1 MMIDFAAFWTDF
13 WQLHRPVFSILLPAF
28 SAFILILI
36 GHPSLDSNKHKKRL
50 QARRWISGLAT
61 VLGLLLAIDLVMQA
75 DSDQITSYYLGE
87 WAAPFGIA
95 LTLDR
100 LSAMMVLLSYVLA
113 VPVLFYACGVWDQK
127 GRFFHAMFQFQ
138 LMGLCGAFLT
148 GDLFNLF
155 VFFEVL
161 LLSSYVLLLHG
172 QGGERFRM
180 GMHYVVINLVA
191 SALFLLGLALIYGNI
206 GTLNMADVARL
217 LPTLNNDQYVLAQSG
232 AMLLLVVFGIKA
244 AIIPLSFWLPNTYA
258 AAAPPVMSLF
268 AIMTKVGV
276 YSILRVNAT
285 VFGIS
290 PDGFS
295 PTIANWLLP
304 IAVLSSFA
312 GVFGALAA
320 NNLRRLVSYMMLSS
334 IGSILIAVSIFTA
347 QAWSAAL
354 FYLLHST
361 LVIATFYLLAEWI
374 RTQRQ
379 QQGDSFLSDFAVY
392 QPVLLGIFTL
402 ILMMMLAGIPPFSG
416 FIGKVM
422 ILQSVVG
429 LSSQWPVMGSILI
442 ISFLALIALSR
453 AGIKIFWNTHY
464 PDDEQE
470 FATCTLNQQHYQ
482 QPKYLPSA
490 FCMLLL
496 SLIAMTVFAAP
507 IKQYTDKTGLQLKNW
522 QSYLSS
528 LAHDENHKIISVR
541 PYDPAYLP
549 YVNNTYNSGLVEEM
563 SNEDQLLESNAVDQA
578 VDQIE
583 QHTEQPT
590 PLSQK
595 EQLPKKV
602 ESKLEPMESAP

>member
-1 MMIDFAAFWTDF
+1 MMIDFADF
-13 WQLHRPVFSILLPAF
+13 WSLHRPVLSILLPAF
-28 SAFILILI
+28 AAFILILV

-50 QARRWISGLAT
+50 QARRWISGVAT
-61 VLGLLLAIDLVMQA
+61 VLGLLMAIDLVLQA
-75 DSDQITSYYLGE
+75 DTGQITSYYLGE
-87 WAAPFGIA
+87 WSAPFGIT

-100 LSAMMVLLSYVLA
+100 LSAMMVLLCYVLA
-113 VPVLFYACGVWDQK
+113 TPILFYACGAWDQK
-127 GRFFHAMFQFQ
+127 GRFFHAIFQFQ

-180 GMHYVVINLVA
+180 GVHYVVINLIA
-191 SALFLLGLALIYGNI
+191 SALFLVGLALIYGNM
-206 GTLNMADVARL
+206 GTLNMADAARL
-217 LPTLNNDQYVLAQSG
+217 LPTLNNDQYELAQTG

-244 AIIPLSFWLPNTYA
+244 AIIPLSFWLPNTYS
-258 AAAPPVMSLF
+258 AAAPPVMALF

-304 IAVLSSFA
+304 LAILSSFA

-320 NNLRRLVSYMMLSS
+320 DNMRRLVSYMMLSS

-361 LVIATFYLLAEWI
+361 LIIAAFYLLTEWI
-374 RTQRQ
+374 RTQRK

-392 QPVLLGIFTL
+392 QPILLGIFTL
-402 ILMMMLAGIPPFSG
+402 VLMMMLAGIPPFTG

-429 LSSQWPVMGSILI
+429 LSIQWPIISSILI
-442 ISFLALIALSR
+442 ISFLSLITLSR
-453 AGIKIFWNTHY
+453 AGINIFWNTHY

-470 FATCTLNQQHYQ
+470 FAACTLNQQNYQ

-490 FCMLLL
+490 FCILFIT
-496 SLIAMTVFAAP
+496 LIAMTVFAAP
-507 IKQYTDKTGLQLKNW
+507 IKAYTDKTGYQLKNW
-522 QSYLSS
+522 QRYMTS
-528 LAHDENHKIISVR
+528 LAHDENHKVISVR
-541 PYDPAYLP
+541 PFDPAYLP
-549 YVNNTYNSGLVEEM
+549 FVNNTNNKMLVENM
-563 SNEDQLLESNAVDQA
+563 SNEDQLLDEAAVAQ
-578 VDQIE
+578 VE
-583 QHTEQPT
+583 QHLEQPS
-590 PLSQK
+590 PQPQK
-595 EQLPKKV
+595 ATLPKEV
-602 ESKLEPMESAP
+602 ISKLEPMEPAHDE